1 MASNQ
6 KNTKLNKLLSGWK
19 DGVVYTSPWLS
30 ENGYTPDMLFGYKE
44 SNWVKTIGRGAYVKA
59 QDEPLWEGAVHA
71 LQNQLNYSIHV
82 GGETA
87 LELQGVRHNVSPRL
101 NECHLYSPSK
111 RKLPAWF
118 TSYNWGV
125 EIRLHISTLFREQDL
140 GIKSMVVKN
149 SVPILV
155 AEPERAI
162 LELLSHVNSKP
173 TFLKGWHLVEGMMTL
188 RPDLVQS
195 LLRNCKSVKVKRL
208 FLFMA
213 ENNELPWY
221 EKIKISEIDLGSGKR
236 TIVGKG
242 KLDNKFKITV
252 PEELTEE
259 SWI

>member
-1 MASNQ
+1 MTSNQ
-6 KNTKLNKLLSGWK
+6 KNTKLNKLLSEWK

-44 SNWVKTIGRGAYVKA
+44 SNWVKSIGRGAYVKM

-87 LELQGVRHNVSPRL
+87 LELQGVRYNVSPRL
-101 NECHLYSPSK
+101 NECHLYTPSK

-118 TSYNWGV
+118 TSYEWGI
-125 EIRLHISTLFREQDL
+125 EIKLHISTLFGNKDL
-140 GIKSMVVKN
+140 GIKSMELKN

-162 LELLSHVNSKP
+162 LELLSHVNSNPK
-173 TFLKGWHLVEGMMTL
+173 FLKAWHLVEGMMTL
-188 RPDLVQS
+188 RPNLVQT

-213 ENNELPWY
+213 EKNELPWY
-221 EKIKISEIDLGSGKR
+221 EKLKVSEIDLGSGKR
-236 TIVGKG
+236 TIVKNG

-252 PEELTEE
+252 PKELIEK
-259 SWI
+259 S